1 MVTEIAENIAKIREA
16 VSSAAAR
23 SGRAASEIKLMGV
36 TKFHPLAAM
45 EEASPL
51 LDLIGENR
59 VQEAAEKRASW
70 TPGLPSCPWHM
81 IGRLQKNKIR
91 RAIEIFD
98 LIESVDSYETASA
111 VNRIAAEKG
120 LASYPVF
127 LEINISGE
135 ETKGGV
141 SHDAAFGLLD
151 AILTSCPSVDVRG
164 LMTVARETD
173 DEQELRNT
181 FASLR
186 MLRDALRASSGLPLP
201 ELSMGMSGDFTA
213 AIEEG
218 STIVRIGS
226 AIFGK
231 RNYNGTKQ

>member
-1 MVTEIAENIAKIREA
+1 MVTEIAENIARIREEI
-16 VSSAAAR
+16 AAAATG
-23 SGRAASEIKLMGV
+23 SGRAASEVRLMGV

-45 EEASPL
+45 EEAAPL
-51 LDLIGENR
+51 IDLIGENR

-98 LIESVDSYETASA
+98 LIESVDSYEIAAA
-111 VNRIAAEKG
+111 VSRIAAEKG

-135 ETKGGV
+135 DTKGGV
-141 SHDAAFGLLD
+141 SYDAAFGLLD
-151 AILTSCPSVDVRG
+151 AVLSSCPAVEVRG
-164 LMTVARETD
+164 LMTVARDTN
-173 DEQELRNT
+173 DERELRKT
-181 FASLR
+181 FSSLR
-186 MLRDALRASSGLPLP
+186 MLRDALRASSGLPLQ
-201 ELSMGMSGDFTA
+201 ELSMGMSGDYII

-231 RNYNGTKQ
+231 RNYNGTIQ